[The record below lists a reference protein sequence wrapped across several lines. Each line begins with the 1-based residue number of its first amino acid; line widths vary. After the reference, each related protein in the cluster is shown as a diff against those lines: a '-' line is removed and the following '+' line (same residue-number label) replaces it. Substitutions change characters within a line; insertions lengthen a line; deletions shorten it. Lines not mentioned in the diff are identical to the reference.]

1 MDVLV
6 YLIPIALGLGF
17 LGLAAFMW
25 ALRSGQF
32 EDLDGAAERILF
44 DDDEALPEETDGM
57 SDPHRQEGRSKRPEL
72 PDRVAVRTRPH
83 QM

>member
-6 YLIPIALGLGF
+6 YLVPIALA
-17 LGLAAFMW
+17 LGLAGLLAFLW

-44 DDDEALPEETDGM
+44 DDEDPPPPSPAPEGE
-57 SDPHRQEGRSKRPEL
+57 SRRR
-72 PDRVAVRTRPH
+72 
-83 QM
+83 